1 MPTAIWQEGDFFFLW
16 LQWHKN
22 HNIGLMF
29 FEQNIISYFVVF
41 VFGVKCYP
49 DVILTG
55 LVRFTVLS
63 ITWWHIKCCTDIIYN
78 IWLYYNLCTIVRLV
92 NVIHTPT
99 PTETSVLLCIWL
111 TGMITA
117 KHKSLGRK
125 RGGKL
130 VCFSQWNVNNV
141 DETGVTSQW
150 RTQAKYFRCLF
161 LLPSL
166 DL

>member
-1 MPTAIWQEGDFFFLW
+1 MSKIQFPILSSLFLGWNVTRMWFWQVWCDSLFYQLHDGTLSAA
-16 LQWHKN
+16 LT
-22 HNIGLMF
+22 LY
-29 FEQNIISYFVVF
+29 II
-41 VFGVKCYP
+41 
-49 DVILTG
+49 
-55 LVRFTVLS
+55 
-63 ITWWHIKCCTDIIYN
+63 
-78 IWLYYNLCTIVRLV
+78 LYYNLCTIVRLV

-111 TGMITA
+111 TGMITE

-141 DETGVTSQW
+141 DETSVTSQW
-150 RTQAKYFRCLF
+150 RTQAKYFRRLF